1 MRAAY
6 FDIETEMMPENWD
19 RREQLAITCGALF
32 IDFGDGNFGRTVFW
46 AGRDNVYPGY
56 DGDALVAVDD
66 VASAMDSGAIPVNKM
81 MTESEVSGMF
91 DTVASLTFDP
101 DIGGGGRIFTW
112 NGVNFDFPAIA
123 SNIPHRLED
132 IAALALN
139 SYDPWLQ
146 FVRTLGWPIALE
158 RVSVPMLGREKV
170 EGISGSQAGMM
181 WPIEAPSILRYCAGD
196 AELLRDVVA
205 AMTSEK
211 QVRWMK
217 QSGQEGKREIEVNG
231 KPGWYKVKKLIEL
244 PEPNRSWMSDYTG
257 QLDLY
262 NLISW
267 MEEKYVGPIGETGA

>member
-1 MRAAY
+1 
-6 FDIETEMMPENWD
+6 MM
-19 RREQLAITCGALF
+19 
-32 IDFGDGNFGRTVFW
+32 FW
-46 AGRDNVYPGY
+46 AGMHDTPNE
-56 DGDALVAVDD
+56 LELTSVDQI
-66 VASAMDSGAIPVNKM
+66 AKAMESGEAMVNGEM
-81 MTESEVSGMF
+81 SPNEVSSMF
-91 DTVASLTFDP
+91 DAVVDLVGDKHH
-101 DIGGGGRIFTW
+101 GGGGRLFTW
-112 NGVNFDFPAIA
+112 NGIGFDFPAIA
-123 SNIPHRLED
+123 SNVPEKLPE

-196 AELLRDVVA
+196 AELLKDVVA